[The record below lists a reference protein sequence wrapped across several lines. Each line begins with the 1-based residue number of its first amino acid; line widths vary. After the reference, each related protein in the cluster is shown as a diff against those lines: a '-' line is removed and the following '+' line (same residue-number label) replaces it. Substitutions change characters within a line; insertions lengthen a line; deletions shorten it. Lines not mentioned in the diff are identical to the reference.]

1 MEVRIGLIYPLAIK
15 WRPNFMAK
23 KIGNYKFTQNW
34 TMRAFSI
41 VVTSLNTLLIIVNL
55 T

>member
-1 MEVRIGLIYPLAIK
+1 
-15 WRPNFMAK
+15 MAK
-23 KIGNYKFTQNW
+23 KFVNYKFTQNW